1 VLSSNLLTA
10 LATTLPSLQT
20 LTKLDPNKLRSRN
33 AGLVGAFTAEMP
45 TMVPDVV
52 VLAVA
57 VAIVRAAKAVVVS
70 SVMDVEASL
79 LEVAVAAAMPRDAT
93 RARPL
98 EACPLPIRKGKLNEA
113 VSHDAVSLISYFG
126 RMTLNLSPWIETA
139 CKAFFVCMLL

>member
-1 VLSSNLLTA
+1 
-10 LATTLPSLQT
+10 
-20 LTKLDPNKLRSRN
+20 
-33 AGLVGAFTAEMP
+33 
-45 TMVPDVV
+45 MVPDVV

-79 LEVAVAAAMPRDAT
+79 LEVAVETSMPRDAT

-126 RMTLNLSPWIETA
+126 RMTLNLSPWFETA